1 MPTIALQ
8 PVTEQ
13 NWIVALDLTV
23 QLAQQAFVP
32 SVALSLAKA
41 YIQPNGFCY
50 DPFAIYLRQRLGK
63 ELIGFFSLIHLLD
76 DPTFC
81 YLGGFLIDQRFQGHG
96 HGRTALN
103 EILRFIRTEQPDCA
117 TIFLS
122 VHPQNQIAEQLY
134 QRTGF
139 VKTGKWLDGEAEM
152 QLTLAGAYLL
162 EE

>member
-1 MPTIALQ
+1 MPAISLQ

-13 NWIVALDLTV
+13 NWLAALELTV
-23 QLAQQAFVP
+23 QPTQQVFVP
-32 SVALSLAKA
+32 SVMLSLAKA

-81 YLGGFLIDQRFQGHG
+81 YLGGFLIDQRFQGQG
-96 HGRTALN
+96 YGRAALAA
-103 EILRFIRTEQPDCA
+103 IIRFVRMEHAECE
-117 TIFLS
+117 TIFLT
-122 VHPQNQIAEQLY
+122 VHPQNQIAVQLY

-139 VKTGKWLDGEAEM
+139 VRTGKWLDGEAEM
-152 QLTLAGAYLL
+152 QLVLA
-162 EE
+162 